1 MDFKDKVVW
10 VTGASSGIG
19 REAVLQLAEK
29 GAKVI
34 ASARN
39 VEKLDRL
46 KEAVEQPDRVA
57 VLPMDMGKFGEMGRW
72 VQQAIEIFGK
82 LDILINNAGISQ
94 RGLAMDTGLTTDIK
108 IFNTNF
114 FGTVALTKA
123 VLPYFSAQ
131 KSGQFVVVSS
141 VVGKFGT
148 PLRST
153 YAASKHALHGF
164 FDSLRAEV
172 HKDHIDVTIICPG
185 YVQTDISLNALAGDG
200 TQHAKMDKNT
210 ANGLPVDYFVKRMLK
225 AIAKKRKEVVIGGKL
240 ETAGVYLKRFFP
252 RTFDKM
258 VRKRME
264 EG

>member
-19 REAVLQLAEK
+19 RETVLQLASK
-29 GAKVI
+29 GANVI

-39 VEKLDRL
+39 VEKLHRL
-46 KEAVEQPDRVA
+46 KESSGQPERIA
-57 VLPMDMGKFGEMGRW
+57 VLPMDIEKFEEMGRFS
-72 VQQAIEIFGK
+72 QKAIEIYGK

-94 RGLAMDTGLTTDIK
+94 RGLAVDTGLTTDFK

-123 VLPYFSAQ
+123 VLPYFTARQ
-131 KSGQFVVVSS
+131 SGQLVVVSS

-200 TQHAKMDKNT
+200 NKHAKMDKNT

-225 AIAKKRKEVVIGGKL
+225 AIANKRKEAVIGGRI
-240 ETAGVYLKRFFP
+240 ETTGVYLKRFFP
-252 RTFDKM
+252 RLLDKM
-258 VRKRME
+258 VRKRMD

>member
-1 MDFKDKVVW
+1 MDFNNKIVW

-19 REAVLQLAEK
+19 WEVVLQLIDC

-39 VEKLDRL
+39 VEKLNQL
-46 KEAVEQPDRVA
+46 KAVVRNPERVA
-57 VLPMDMGKFGEMGRW
+57 ILPMDVEKFESMGRW
-72 VQQAIEIFGK
+72 VQRATELFGG

-94 RGLAMDTGLTTDIK
+94 RSLAIDTGLTTDFK

-123 VLPYFSAQ
+123 VLPIFAAQ
-131 KSGQFVVVSS
+131 HHGHIVVISS
-141 VVGKFGT
+141 VVGKIGT

-172 HKDHIDVTIICPG
+172 YKDNIYVTIICPG
-185 YVQTDISLNALAGDG
+185 YVQTDISRNALSGDG
-200 TQHAKMDKNT
+200 TKHAKMDKNT
-210 ANGLPVDYFVKRMLK
+210 ANGLSAPYFVNKMLR
-225 AIAKKRKEVVIGGKL
+225 AIAKKRQEVVIGGRL
-240 ETAGVYLKRFFP
+240 ETAAIFLKRFFP
-252 RTFDKM
+252 KLLAKM
-258 VRKRME
+258 VRKKMAN
-264 EG
+264 